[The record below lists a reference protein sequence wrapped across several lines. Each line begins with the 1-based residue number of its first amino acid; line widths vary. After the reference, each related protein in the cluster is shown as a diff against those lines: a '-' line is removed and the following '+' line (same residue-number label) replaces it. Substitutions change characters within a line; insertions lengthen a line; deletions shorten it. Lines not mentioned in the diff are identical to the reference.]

1 MTAIGL
7 GADETDDPGKVRTR
21 SETARARAL
30 AIAYLTMAAVV
41 LVFFALGTEGS
52 AEFRLTSPGDR
63 FHDSVPDLVFD
74 AGAVAF
80 VIAVLLA
87 ILGGMQLSRAS
98 IGLEGAIVGIAGVL
112 FVVAFLGW
120 AAAGASF
127 SLVGM
132 LQATFVRA
140 VPLALGAFAG
150 IMCERAGVINI
161 AIEGML
167 LGGAFV
173 SAIVGSNT
181 NALVGVL
188 AAILT
193 GALLALVLAVLCI
206 RYRADQI
213 IVGVVLNIFV
223 LGLTSF
229 LTARILTEHP
239 EYNNAGVFGAIEIP
253 LLRDIPLIGPTL
265 FEQTIFVYATVM
277 LAFALT
283 YLLYRTRWGLRVR
296 AIGEHP
302 LAADTVGVDVYRM
315 QYLNVMV
322 GGMIAG
328 LGGAYFIYGST
339 GRFDENM
346 TNGRGFIALAAMIFG
361 RWHPIGALS
370 AALLF
375 GFADALQQKLG
386 ILSTGIPSEF
396 LLMAPFLVTI
406 IVVAGFAGK
415 TKAPAAEGTAYV
427 MER

>member
-1 MTAIGL
+1 MTAIDASTQ
-7 GADETDDPGKVRTR
+7 ADPRRERTR
-21 SETARARAL
+21 SETARARTL
-30 AIAYLTMAAVV
+30 AFAYLALSAIVFG
-41 LVFFALGTEGS
+41 FFALGTEGT

-63 FHDSVPDLVFD
+63 FHNTVPDLNFD
-74 AGAVAF
+74 AGAVAY
-80 VIAVLLA
+80 VVAVLLA
-87 ILGGMQLSRAS
+87 ILGGAQLSRAS
-98 IGLEGAIVGIAGVL
+98 VGFEGAIVGAVGFL

-120 AAAGASF
+120 AAAGDSF

-140 VPLALGAFAG
+140 VPLALGAFTG
-150 IMCERAGVINI
+150 IMCERAGVVNI

-167 LGGAFV
+167 LSGAFV
-173 SAIVGSNT
+173 SALVGSVS
-181 NALVGVL
+181 NALVGVG
-188 AAILT
+188 AAVLT
-193 GALLALVLAVLCI
+193 GGLLALVLAVLCI

-213 IVGVVLNIFV
+213 IVGVVINIFA

-239 EYNNAGVFGAIEIP
+239 EYNNAGVFGPIEIP
-253 LLRDIPLIGPTL
+253 LLHDIPLVGPVL
-265 FEQTIFVYATVM
+265 FEQTVFVYAAVL
-277 LAFALT
+277 LAFALA

-302 LAADTVGVDVYRM
+302 LAADTVGVEVYRM
-315 QYLNVMV
+315 QYVNVV
-322 GGMIAG
+322 LGGMIAG